1 MPTIYKNNEY
11 FFYFEDTQM
20 GKKIHFGIL
29 FYFSISGK
37 YWRSETRK
45 DLPQEP
51 LQAAGLSALCCFLLI
66 DVIWMWYKVSF
77 KKYGSEVDEACDC
90 GELISGVQ
98 IYFDLGLD

>member
-20 GKKIHFGIL
+20 GKKIRFGIL
-29 FYFSISGK
+29 FCFSITGK

-45 DLPQEP
+45 DLPREP
-51 LQAAGLSALCCFLLI
+51 LRAAGLSAICCLLI
-66 DVIWMWYKVSF
+66 EVIWMWYEVSF
-77 KKYGSEVDEACDC
+77 KKYGSEVDEAWDC